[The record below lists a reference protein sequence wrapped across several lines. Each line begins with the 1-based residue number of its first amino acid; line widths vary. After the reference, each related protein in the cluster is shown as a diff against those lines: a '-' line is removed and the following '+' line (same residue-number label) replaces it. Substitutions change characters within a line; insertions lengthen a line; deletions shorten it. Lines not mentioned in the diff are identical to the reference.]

1 MIWAQIFCIVFH
13 WLIGQLSNDLPRVRD
28 VPYVVSQCWFVLHPH
43 FPLVPSGCDRKC
55 VGNKGSLICQSWHSD
70 SGLIAWQP
78 IGVLRKLPA
87 GTVVSSQVE
96 QAAVL
101 NDPLLYTVFIRP
113 EKHKHLALAS
123 KQGTKTRS
131 QVTSIRYREE
141 INWKLAR
148 DVSEAKWRKFS
159 EDNAGLT
166 AELTEAKDQSGE
178 ANKRF

>member
-1 MIWAQIFCIVFH
+1 M
-13 WLIGQLSNDLPRVRD
+13 
-28 VPYVVSQCWFVLHPH
+28 
-43 FPLVPSGCDRKC
+43 
-55 VGNKGSLICQSWHSD
+55 
-70 SGLIAWQP
+70 
-78 IGVLRKLPA
+78 LRKLPA